1 MLRLRLSRRS
11 LGFLCLLTSLLCLLA
26 GTVLAD
32 PTAGRVPS
40 PAASFPYVTPPGIPT
55 DMASNPSYAPG
66 YEAPSSGGS
75 APDAPPTPTPTCV
88 AISCI
93 QHVVIS

>member
-1 MLRLRLSRRS
+1 MMRLRFSRRS
-11 LGFLCLLTSLLCLLA
+11 LGLLCLVASLLCLLVD
-26 GTVLAD
+26 TVLAD
-32 PTAGRVPS
+32 PSPSTAP

-88 AISCI
+88 GISCI